1 MRLVA
6 EPTFHLSKWYFDGTS
21 AAGDLWI
28 GYCAT
33 VRFHGL
39 GLSYAA
45 LLLRDPAGSIS
56 SRSVLVSEAAP
67 EETEDLWT
75 WRHRALGLDVA
86 YERLCPPVEK
96 ILLDGPAGSVIW
108 RCRQPLAHTRLQ
120 LGERAARGERGAAKE
135 RQITGLGYV
144 EHLEMTLPPWK
155 LPCRLLRWGRFTA
168 PSASIVWIGWEG
180 PHPVTLVLQDGR
192 QVSPATVA
200 DTRIDLPEA
209 RLDLRNVQVLRSGPL
224 ASKALASIPGISR
237 LFPAAILRTEETK
250 WYALGRLESG
260 QGAIE
265 GDVIHET
272 VRFGEG
278 DA

>member
-1 MRLVA
+1 MRPVA
-6 EPTFHLSKWYFDGTS
+6 EPSFHLSKWYFDGTS

-28 GYCAT
+28 GYCAG
-33 VRFHGL
+33 VRYHGL

-56 SRSVLVSEAAP
+56 SRSVLVSEAGP

-75 WRHRALGLDVA
+75 WRHRALGLDAA
-86 YERLCPPVEK
+86 YERLCPPVERT
-96 ILLDGPAGSVIW
+96 LLDIPAGSVIW
-108 RCRQPLAHTRLQ
+108 RCRQPLARARLQ
-120 LGERAARGERGAAKE
+120 VGE

-144 EHLEMTLPPWK
+144 EHLEMTLAPWK

-180 PHPVTLVLQDGR
+180 PHPMTLVLHDGR
-192 QVSPATVA
+192 PVSPATLA
-200 DTRIDLPEA
+200 DARIDLPEA
-209 RLDLRNVQVLRSGPL
+209 RLDLHNVQVLRSGPL

-250 WYALGRLESG
+250 WYARGRLESG